1 MHKENP
7 VTLLGINTV
16 FLVTAVLL
24 ITLGYYLQAK
34 NIYAG
39 LLITELVIIPL
50 PAFMYIKWKGI
61 SAKEAFRFNWISLS
75 TLWKCALIT
84 LCVYPVGLFLNLLG
98 SLVLDMLGEPLP
110 LHIPVA
116 ESGREYIKNILVI
129 AFAAGVGEELF
140 FRGFLLKGYEWLGER
155 KAVIYSAIL
164 FGIFHFN
171 IQNFVGPAF
180 LGIVFA
186 VMSIKTGSVA
196 APVVGHFINNA
207 VSVTFMFIAGLTTD
221 TAVQGME
228 GNLTSGV
235 MASSVAF
242 WGILA
247 LAGGITALRLFR
259 GLEGRR
265 PEVAPGK
272 TYVTDFIPVMV
283 TVFLF
288 VVICA
293 GQLMLIMG

>member
-1 MHKENP
+1 MHKEDP

-24 ITLGYYLQAK
+24 ITLGYYLQSK

-61 SAKEAFRFNWISLS
+61 SAKEAFRFNGISLS
-75 TLWKCALIT
+75 TLWKCVLIT

-98 SLVLDMLGEPLP
+98 SLVLDMLGELLP
-110 LHIPVA
+110 LHIPAA
-116 ESGREYIKNILVI
+116 ESGKEYIKNILVI

-140 FRGFLLKGYEWLGER
+140 FRGFLLKGYECLGER

-164 FGIFHFN
+164 FGVFHFN

-207 VSVTFMFIAGLTTD
+207 VSVTFMFIAGMTTD
-221 TAVQGME
+221 TAVQGVE
-228 GNLTSGV
+228 GNLTAGV
-235 MASSVAF
+235 MVSSVAF

-293 GQLMLIMG
+293 SQLMLIMG

>member
-1 MHKENP
+1 LHKENP
-7 VTLLGINTV
+7 ITLLGINTV
-16 FLVTAVLL
+16 FLVTAALL

-34 NIYAG
+34 NIYVG

-50 PAFMYIKWKGI
+50 PAFMYIRWKGI
-61 SAKEAFRFNWISLS
+61 SAKEAFRFNGISLS

-98 SLVLDMLGEPLP
+98 NLILDMMGEPLP
-110 LHIPVA
+110 LPVPVA

-129 AFAAGVGEELF
+129 ALAAGVGEELF
-140 FRGFLLKGYEWLGER
+140 FRGFLLKGYEWLGAR

-171 IQNFVGPAF
+171 IQNFIGPAF

-207 VSVTFMFIAGLTTD
+207 VSVTFMFIASMMTD
-221 TAVQGME
+221 TAVQGVE
-228 GNLTSGV
+228 STFTPGV
-235 MASSVAF
+235 VASSVAF

-247 LAGGITALRLFR
+247 LAGGTAALRLFR

-265 PEVAPGK
+265 PEVVPGK

-283 TVFLF
+283 TVAVF

-293 GQLMLIMG
+293 SQLMLIMG

>member
-1 MHKENP
+1 M
-7 VTLLGINTV
+7 
-16 FLVTAVLL
+16 
-24 ITLGYYLQAK
+24 
-34 NIYAG
+34 
-39 LLITELVIIPL
+39 
-50 PAFMYIKWKGI
+50 
-61 SAKEAFRFNWISLS
+61 
-75 TLWKCALIT
+75 
-84 LCVYPVGLFLNLLG
+84 NLLG
-98 SLVLDMLGEPLP
+98 SLVLDMLGELLP
-110 LHIPVA
+110 LHIPAA

-228 GNLTSGV
+228 GNLTS
-235 MASSVAF
+235 
-242 WGILA
+242 
-247 LAGGITALRLFR
+247 
-259 GLEGRR
+259 
-265 PEVAPGK
+265 
-272 TYVTDFIPVMV
+272 
-283 TVFLF
+283 
-288 VVICA
+288 
-293 GQLMLIMG
+293 

>member
-61 SAKEAFRFNWISLS
+61 SAKEAFRFNGISLS

-110 LHIPVA
+110 LHIPAA

-221 TAVQGME
+221 TAVQGVE
-228 GNLTSGV
+228 GNLTAGAMV
-235 MASSVAF
+235 SSVAF

-293 GQLMLIMG
+293 SQLMLIMG